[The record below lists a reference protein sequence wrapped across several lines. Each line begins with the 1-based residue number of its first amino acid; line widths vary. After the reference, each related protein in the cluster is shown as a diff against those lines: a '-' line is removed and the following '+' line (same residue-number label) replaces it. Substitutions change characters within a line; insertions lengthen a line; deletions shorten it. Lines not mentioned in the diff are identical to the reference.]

1 MTGIFVILL
10 SQDGFESDYPKI
22 NFQTITSSK
31 VTAKKSIVEIWTV
44 ISNQMIKHQFPRTWS
59 DQISDNKHNVHLY
72 RELST
77 LNRYRKQLIKY

>member
-1 MTGIFVILL
+1 MTDIFVILL
-10 SQDGFESDYPKI
+10 SQDGFESDCPNI
-22 NFQTITSSK
+22 NFQKITSLT

-44 ISNQMIKHQFPRTWS
+44 ISDQMIKHQFPRTWS

-77 LNRYRKQLIKY
+77 LNHYHKQLIKY